1 LNYCRLTFAQQD
13 IIMKKSKLLF
23 IIFIFTGYFTA
34 KAQDTTT
41 YTNKKFHF
49 YISLP
54 SNWTENKADEK
65 GNKSFV
71 GVSPAESS
79 DDSFFENVIVST
91 TPNIDQN
98 LKSYFK
104 DRVNRI
110 KFSVKEFHHE
120 GEGDEEI
127 NLLKA
132 KFVIYTFDYNG
143 VTMEM
148 IAYIFV
154 KNKTAFV
161 ITGSALQSTFDSYKD
176 KFQDIA
182 RSFKVEDIKH

>member
-1 LNYCRLTFAQQD
+1 
-13 IIMKKSKLLF
+13 MKKNQILF
-23 IIFIFTGYFTA
+23 IPFILAGILNA

-41 YTNKKFHF
+41 YINKKFHY
-49 YISLP
+49 YISIP
-54 SNWTENKADEK
+54 SNWTENKGDEK

-79 DDSFFENVIVST
+79 DDSFFENVIVSA

-110 KFSVKEFHHE
+110 KYSVKEFHQ
-120 GEGDEEI
+120 EGDGDETI
-127 NLLKA
+127 NNEKA

-143 VTMEM
+143 VTLEM
-148 IAYIFV
+148 MAYVFV
-154 KNKTAFV
+154 KNKVAYV
-161 ITGSALQSTFDSYKD
+161 ITSSALQSTFDSYKE
-176 KFQDIA
+176 KFKDISE
-182 RSFKVEDIKH
+182 SFKIEDEKQGKK